1 MANII
6 TASQLR
12 SVLGVSS
19 SLYDDAYLNDIIDTA
34 EQVILPLL
42 IQNSTAVIEYELD
55 SNVATFFTR
64 RTHPFVVGQS
74 IVITGLPAPFTAT
87 HTLTVVTDSSFSA
100 ALTSTNVTRRQI
112 IPNGMATLSGYSAA
126 TLYVGNA
133 SIESAIYAVSIE
145 VFQSRTAAGGQIEGV
160 DFQSSPY
167 RMGRSLQN
175 RVIGLLGNYIDVDVM
190 IGG

>member
-1 MANII
+1 MPNII
-6 TASQLR
+6 TAAQLR

-42 IQNSTAVIEYELD
+42 IQNSTAVVEYKLD
-55 SNVATFFTR
+55 TNVATFFTR

-74 IVITGLPAPFTAT
+74 IVVTGLPAPFTAT
-87 HTLTVVTDSSFSA
+87 HTVTAVTDTSFSA
-100 ALTSTNVTRRQI
+100 ALTSSDVTARQI
-112 IPNGMATLSGYSAA
+112 IPNGTATLSGYSAA

-145 VFQSRTAAGGQIEGV
+145 VFQSRTAAGGQIEGI
-160 DFQSSPY
+160 DFAATPY
-167 RMGRSLQN
+167 RMGRSLLN
-175 RVIGLLGNYIDVDVM
+175 RVVGLLGNYIDVDTMV
-190 IGG
+190 G

>member
-1 MANII
+1 MPAII

-19 SLYDDAYLNDIIDTA
+19 SLYDDNYLNDIIDTA
-34 EQVILPLL
+34 EQAILPLL
-42 IQNSTAVIEYELD
+42 IQNSTAVIEYELKD
-55 SNVATFFTR
+55 NVAIFYTR
-64 RTHPFVVGQS
+64 RVHTFVVGQS
-74 IVITGLPAPFTAT
+74 IVVTGLPAPFTAT

-100 ALTSTNVTRRQI
+100 ALTSADVTRRQI
-112 IPNGMATLSGYSAA
+112 IPNGTATLSGYSAA

-160 DFQSSPY
+160 DFASSPY
-167 RMGRSLQN
+167 RMGRSLLN
-175 RVIGLLGNYIDVDVM
+175 RVIGLLGNYIDVDTRV
-190 IGG
+190 G

>member
-1 MANII
+1 MPAII

-19 SLYDDAYLNDIIDTA
+19 SLYSDAYLDEIIDTA

-42 IQNSTAVIEYELD
+42 IQNSTAVIEYKLEA
-55 SNVATFFTR
+55 NVATFFIR

-74 IVITGLPAPFTAT
+74 IIITGLPAPFSAS

-100 ALTSTNVTRRQI
+100 ALTSTDVTRRQI
-112 IPNGMATLSGYSAA
+112 IPNGMATLTGYSAS
-126 TLYVGNA
+126 TLYASNA

-175 RVIGLLGNYIDVDVM
+175 RVIGLLGNYVDVEVM

>member
-1 MANII
+1 MPNII

-34 EQVILPLL
+34 EQAILPLL
-42 IQNSTAVIEYELD
+42 IQNSTAVIEYELNT
-55 SNVATFFTR
+55 NVAKFYTR
-64 RTHPFVVGQS
+64 QTHPFVVGQS

-87 HTLTVVTDSSFSA
+87 HTLTKVTDSSFSA
-100 ALTSTNVTRRQI
+100 ALTSADVTRRQI
-112 IPNGMATLSGYSAA
+112 IPNGIATLSGYSAA

>member
-1 MANII
+1 VPAII

-42 IQNSTAVIEYELD
+42 IQNSTAVIEYELKD
-55 SNVATFFTR
+55 NVAIFYTR
-64 RTHPFVVGQS
+64 RVHTFVVGQS
-74 IVITGLPAPFTAT
+74 IVVTGLPAPFTAT
-87 HTLTVVTDSSFSA
+87 HTITKVTDSSFSA
-100 ALTSTNVTRRQI
+100 ALTSADVTRRQI

-175 RVIGLLGNYIDVDVM
+175 RVIGLLGNYIDVEVM
-190 IGG
+190 VG

>member
-1 MANII
+1 MPAII

-19 SLYDDAYLNDIIDTA
+19 SLYSDSYLDDIIDTA
-34 EQVILPLL
+34 EQAILPLL
-42 IQNSTAVIEYELD
+42 IQNSTAVIEYELEA
-55 SNVATFFTR
+55 NVAKFYTR

-100 ALTSTNVTRRQI
+100 ALTSTDVTRRQI
-112 IPNGMATLSGYSAA
+112 IPNGTATLSGYSAA

-145 VFQSRTAAGGQIEGV
+145 VFQSRTAAGGQIEGI
-160 DFQSSPY
+160 DFASSPY
-167 RMGRSLQN
+167 RMGRSLLN
-175 RVIGLLGNYIDVDVM
+175 RVIGLLGNYVEVETM
-190 IGG
+190 VQ

>member
-1 MANII
+1 MPSII

-19 SLYDDAYLNDIIDTA
+19 SLYDDNYLNDIIDTA
-34 EQVILPLL
+34 EQAILPLL
-42 IQNSTAVIEYELD
+42 IQNSTAVIEYELKD
-55 SNVATFFTR
+55 NVAIFYTR
-64 RTHPFVVGQS
+64 RVHTFVVGQS

-100 ALTSTNVTRRQI
+100 TLTSADVTRRQI
-112 IPNGMATLSGYSAA
+112 IPNGIATLSGYSAA
-126 TLYVGNA
+126 TLYVGNS

-145 VFQSRTAAGGQIEGV
+145 VFQSRTAAGGQIEGL

-167 RMGRSLQN
+167 RMGRSLLN
-175 RVIGLLGNYIDVDVM
+175 RVIGLLGNYIDVDTMVS
-190 IGG
+190 

>member
-1 MANII
+1 MPNII

-34 EQVILPLL
+34 EQAILPLL
-42 IQNSTAVIEYELD
+42 IQNSTAVVEYELKT
-55 SNVATFFTR
+55 NVAIFYTR
-64 RTHPFVVGQS
+64 RVHTFVVGQS
-74 IVITGLPAPFTAT
+74 IVVTGLPAPFTAT
-87 HTLTVVTDSSFSA
+87 HTVTEITDSSFSA
-100 ALTSTNVTRRQI
+100 ALTSADVTRRQI
-112 IPNGMATLSGYSAA
+112 IPNGTATLSGYSAA

-160 DFQSSPY
+160 DFASSPY
-167 RMGRSLQN
+167 RMGRSLLN
-175 RVIGLLGNYIDVDVM
+175 RVIGLLGNYIDVDTMV
-190 IGG
+190 G